1 MFKVEQFLFLSIFFL
16 LLLIKTIINNYRLLF
31 QTFINHYSKGSDM
44 NWSEPRKGFKS
55 NEKLNSNN
63 NAHLTAFNT
72 PPRHTETKA

>member
-1 MFKVEQFLFLSIFFL
+1 
-16 LLLIKTIINNYRLLF
+16 
-31 QTFINHYSKGSDM
+31 M